1 MYLSRIIF
9 RKTGNSV
16 KESNGRIEF
25 GTQMG
30 YGTEEVPVGNNDSV
44 NRGDI
49 LQEHTFWGETV

>member
-1 MYLSRIIF
+1 LSRIIF

-30 YGTEEVPVGNNDSV
+30 YGTEEAPVGNDDSV